1 MKNILFTLVKATGI
15 IYTVTLFSAIGYLNA
30 SIIDYTFYEE
40 KVTENEEN
48 EKKTKYT
55 KIDNGL
61 AALKLTIS
69 AALLCYIGRNIAEA
83 MPFIFE
89 NIQGFKFALL
99 KEVKSGSIM
108 LFFTILFSS
117 SFHSVLDRIKNK
129 E

>member
-40 KVTENEEN
+40 KVTENE
-48 EKKTKYT
+48 KKYT

-117 SFHSVLDRIKNK
+117 SFHSVLDRIKK
-129 E
+129 

>member
-1 MKNILFTLVKATGI
+1 MNNILFTLVKATGI

-40 KVTENEEN
+40 KVTENE
-48 EKKTKYT
+48 KKYT

-69 AALLCYIGRNIAEA
+69 AALLCYIGRNIAEVI
-83 MPFIFE
+83 PFIFE
-89 NIQGFKFALL
+89 NVQGFKFALL

>member
-1 MKNILFTLVKATGI
+1 MNNILFTLVKATGI

-40 KVTENEEN
+40 NVTENE
-48 EKKTKYT
+48 KKKYT

-69 AALLCYIGRNIAEA
+69 AALLCYIGRNIAEVI
-83 MPFIFE
+83 PFIFE
-89 NIQGFKFALL
+89 NVQGFKFALL

-117 SFHSVLDRIKNK
+117 SYHSVLGRIKNK

>member
-40 KVTENEEN
+40 KVTENE
-48 EKKTKYT
+48 KKKYT

-61 AALKLTIS
+61 AVLKLTIS

-83 MPFIFE
+83 IPFIFE